1 MAKYRIHIQ
10 NLEFSELCSAC
21 SSFNALVFWTKS
33 LNTIR
38 FIFFSTFSL
47 HWESSGWTA
56 VCFKIK
62 GDEYDTCTM
71 YCLNSFVYFC
81 QWNMHSCSH
90 EYTNYTFCC
99 FSGLGF
105 LCIVSFY
112 FVLASSKNNFV
123 VFRIKTQGRILVV
136 WPWFLVPHIQRKSTP
151 QLDRS
156 SHTLYSFFSLSIF
169 SHNNNNNKSRNL
181 FTEFLAFHCMLH
193 LKTNKHGLWSLCCVD
208 MS

>member
-1 MAKYRIHIQ
+1 
-10 NLEFSELCSAC
+10 
-21 SSFNALVFWTKS
+21 
-33 LNTIR
+33 
-38 FIFFSTFSL
+38 
-47 HWESSGWTA
+47 
-56 VCFKIK
+56 
-62 GDEYDTCTM
+62 M

-123 VFRIKTQGRILVV
+123 VFRIKTQGRISVV
-136 WPWFLVPHIQRKSTP
+136 WSSSLVPHIQRKSTP

-193 LKTNKHGLWSLCCVD
+193 LKTNKHGLWSFVVLICPNHRFFFKNCSVTYDKTSWNIRQQFLTCLCP
-208 MS
+208 

>member
-10 NLEFSELCSAC
+10 NLEFSDLCSAC

-38 FIFFSTFSL
+38 LIFFSTFSL

-105 LCIVSFY
+105 LCFVSFY

-123 VFRIKTQGRILVV
+123 VFRIKTQGRISVV
-136 WPWFLVPHIQRKSTP
+136 WSWFLDPHIQRKSTP

-156 SHTLYSFFSLSIF
+156 SHTLYSFFSLSPF
-169 SHNNNNNKSRNL
+169 SVTTTTIINRATCLQN
-181 FTEFLAFHCMLH
+181 F
-193 LKTNKHGLWSLCCVD
+193 
-208 MS
+208 

>member
-1 MAKYRIHIQ
+1 MAKNINSFPQIVYTYINPLFTLCDWRKLKIDLYFVKLVKGFLAKYRIHIQ

-38 FIFFSTFSL
+38 FILFFSTFSL

-123 VFRIKTQGRILVV
+123 VFHRGGFR
-136 WPWFLVPHIQRKSTP
+136 WC
-151 QLDRS
+151 DRDS
-156 SHTLYSFFSLSIF
+156 
-169 SHNNNNNKSRNL
+169 
-181 FTEFLAFHCMLH
+181 
-193 LKTNKHGLWSLCCVD
+193 
-208 MS
+208 